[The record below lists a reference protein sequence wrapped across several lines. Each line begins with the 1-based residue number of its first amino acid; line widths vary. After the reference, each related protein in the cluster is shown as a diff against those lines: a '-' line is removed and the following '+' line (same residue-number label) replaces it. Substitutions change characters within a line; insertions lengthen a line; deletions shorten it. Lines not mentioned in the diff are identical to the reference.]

1 MFSLMYEYQVSW
13 PPYPCLPAGRRGGE
27 GFVVS
32 SAERMGRG
40 STSFSLVC
48 EIANSSRGK
57 RGDEPRAV

>member
-13 PPYPCLPAGRRGGE
+13 PPHPSPLPRGGE

-40 STSFSLVC
+40 STIFLSIC
-48 EIANSSRGK
+48 EIANSSRDK
-57 RGDEPRAV
+57 RGDGPRVV